1 MLLPS
6 TASSAS
12 LLKSAMSVRP
22 RMRLVTVPAVIE
34 PLTSIDI
41 GGATR
46 ATGLS
51 IADSAIK
58 AANVAPPTLT
68 K

>member
-1 MLLPS
+1 
-6 TASSAS
+6 
-12 LLKSAMSVRP
+12 
-22 RMRLVTVPAVIE
+22 VPAVIE